1 MTLWRLML
9 ACLLLALPAA
19 ANAQKFPPLS
29 GRVVDAANM
38 LSPEQEAQ
46 LTQLS
51 DEIEKASSRQFVV
64 ATVPDL
70 QGYPIEDYGVGL
82 IRAWQLGQK
91 GANNGIILIVA
102 PNDRKVRIEVGY
114 GLEPVMTDAYAGMI
128 ISNIIVP
135 RFRSGDMAGGV
146 LAGAAA
152 IGEQMKLPL
161 EAAEKRAQDQLKA
174 AHAKGSRNRGGGM
187 SGFIVLF
194 VVFVVFAIVL
204 SGLFGR
210 RRHGR
215 RYRGGSGVGNIVLWS
230 VLDAAMRSGSSGG
243 GSSWGSGGGG
253 DSWGG
258 GGGGGFSGGGGSGGG
273 GGASGSW

>member
-1 MTLWRLML
+1 MLLRLML
-9 ACLLLALPAA
+9 ACLLLTLPAT

-29 GRVVDAANM
+29 GRVVDSANM

-51 DEIEKASSRQFVV
+51 EEIQKASSRQFVV

-82 IRAWQLGQK
+82 IRAWKLGQK

-128 ISNIIVP
+128 INNIIVP

-152 IGEQMKLPL
+152 IGDQMKLPL

-174 AHAKGSRNRGGGM
+174 AHAKSGRNRGGGM
-187 SGFIVLF
+187 GGFVALF
-194 VVFVVFAIVL
+194 WVFVVFAVVL
-204 SGLFGR
+204 PVIFGR

-230 VLDAAMRSGSSGG
+230 VLDAALRSGSSGGG

-253 DSWGG
+253 SWGG